1 MEIDVTGN
9 ELAIANRD
17 NSSVIDDGTDLGT
30 QAVGCGALAQ
40 TFTISNTGDGAL
52 TINAITLDSVQAGDF
67 SISGVTLPQVV
78 ASNTAFA
85 FTLNFTPSAVG
96 LRTATVNIA
105 NDDSDENP
113 YTFAVQGTGS
123 QPAATAI
130 NLYLPLVTK

>member
-1 MEIDVTGN
+1 MTGN

-30 QAVGCGALAQ
+30 Q

-67 SISGVTLPQVV
+67 SISGVTLPQVF

-96 LRTATVNIA
+96 LRTATVNIT
-105 NDDSDENP
+105 NDDSDEYP

-130 NLYLPLVTK
+130 NLYLLLVTK